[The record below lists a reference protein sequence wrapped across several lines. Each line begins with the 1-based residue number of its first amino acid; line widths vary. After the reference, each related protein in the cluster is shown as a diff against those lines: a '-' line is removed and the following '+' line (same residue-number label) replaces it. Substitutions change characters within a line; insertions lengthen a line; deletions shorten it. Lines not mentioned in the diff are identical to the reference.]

1 MKTIPFLFRQT
12 KANMANMYINKP
24 FSLKR
29 KQSKLIENDE
39 TTGKIKM
46 SRSVVQ
52 VMYMVI
58 RCNMAKP
65 RSDKKTVFKLTN
77 SQTTKNT

>member
-1 MKTIPFLFRQT
+1 MKEN
-12 KANMANMYINKP
+12 ANLYINKP
-24 FSLKR
+24 ISLNR
-29 KQSKLIENDE
+29 KQSKLFENE
-39 TTGKIKM
+39 KTTGRIKM

-65 RSDKKTVFKLTN
+65 SSDKKTVFKLTN